1 MRGTPIPRLIAEKP
15 FGIIPAYAGNTM
27 TVRRFIEC
35 ARDHPRICGEHY
47 GDSDFVAELEG
58 SSPHMRGTPS
68 NMPSHHH
75 AVGIIPAYAG
85 NTIQRPAGRMVE
97 RDHPR
102 ICGEHSPSVSRWLES
117 LGSSPHMRGTPPDML
132 VDAYLIGIIPAYA
145 GNTACAH
152 LRYCPRRDHPRICGE
167 HIKRKS
173 FPVILRG
180 SSPHMRGTLKEF
192 VERVDGLG
200 IIPAY
205 AGNTLRDYSNFVVS
219 KFMSFVFHLV

>member
-85 NTIQRPAGRMVE
+85 NTIDGINAKLSGG
-97 RDHPR
+97 DHPR
-102 ICGEHSPSVSRWLES
+102 ICGEHLVDVKSECGNT
-117 LGSSPHMRGTPPDML
+117 GSSPHMRGTPYSDQL
-132 VDAYLIGIIPAYA
+132 GEWSSGIIPAYA
-145 GNTACAH
+145 GNT
-152 LRYCPRRDHPRICGE
+152 RRQLADGWNHWDHPRICGE
-167 HIKRKS
+167 HWERTNAS
-173 FPVILRG
+173 SLNTG
-180 SSPHMRGTLKEF
+180 SSPHMRGTHHAESI
-192 VERVDGLG
+192 R
-200 IIPAY
+200 
-205 AGNTLRDYSNFVVS
+205 
-219 KFMSFVFHLV
+219 